1 MVVQIIDKAF
11 LLAML
16 FYLAGGSIKGVTRL
30 HKIVFLIQA
39 EVGIGDFAFEPSKYG
54 PYSQELDSMLRNLVS
69 EGLVAVDEVFD
80 PVYDLLKENP
90 AKILR
95 ASLEFL
101 KTGERE
107 YLELREKDPAK
118 AIKLKLKVKAYSSMP
133 ITYLLAYI
141 YKKYPEYSVM
151 SIIKEKVE
159 LWRKYYG
166 LS

>member
-1 MVVQIIDKAF
+1 MQIIDKAS

-39 EVGIGDFAFEPSKYG
+39 EVGMGSFVFEPSKYG
-54 PYSQELDSMLRNLVS
+54 PYSQELDSMLRSLMS
-69 EGLVAVDEVFD
+69 GGLIAVDEVFD
-80 PVYDLLKENP
+80 PVYDLLKEKP

-95 ASLEFL
+95 ALPEFL

-107 YLELREKDPAK
+107 YLKLRESDPAR
-118 AIKLKLKVKAYSSMP
+118 AVKLKLKVKAYSSIP

-151 SIIKEKVE
+151 SVIKEKVE

-166 LS
+166 LRL